1 MWTNMYRQRYI
12 LLSFEY
18 FKIINWIPIIQ
29 CHVVVADSFDANI
42 LEITEPH
49 KQHDTHF
56 VIRYKKKTDVY
67 FVV

>member
-1 MWTNMYRQRYI
+1 MWTNMYRQTYI

-18 FKIINWIPIIQ
+18 FKNMNRIHIIQ

-42 LEITEPH
+42 LENTEPH

-56 VIRYKKKTDVY
+56 VIRYRKKTDVY